1 MNDAAT
7 SDSDSSAHEGRSDY
21 TATYSPEDNK
31 LRLYSVGR
39 LDAPTYAR
47 VKEAGFR
54 WAPKQG
60 FFVAPMWTPDREDLL
75 IELAG
80 EIGDEDTS
88 LVDRAEERADRFGN
102 YSDSRSR
109 DAESARKGVAAIAEH
124 IPFGQPILVGHHSE
138 RHARKD
144 AQRIE
149 AGMRKAV
156 KMWDTAEY
164 WKDRAAA
171 ALGHAK
177 YKERADVRARRVKG
191 LEADK
196 RKRERAI
203 AEARD
208 ALKLWQRDGLTLEQ
222 AKAIANCNYVSRC
235 FPLADFPRDPPA
247 SQYEG
252 SMSLWSALDGGVIST
267 VQAREIAVR
276 VYNRSLARVSRWEAH
291 YTHRIA
297 YERAMLGE
305 QGGLVAERVAV
316 EVGGRVLIRGEWL
329 VITRVNKSGGQIVS
343 VTTNARYVRVRG
355 IEEVTEYQAPS
366 AEQVAK
372 VKAVTKVA
380 PMSNFPGEGF
390 VHITQAQWDAISKD
404 YRGTRTA
411 GATETVGRHR
421 VRVALGCFV
430 LQGEKDDN
438 KRHSYPFV
446 FITDAKRVDPPI
458 AVGLAGVKAEPLPV
472 PVPASVESR
481 PVYQAPQPND
491 FDKLREQLREGV
503 QVVSAPQL
511 FPTPPELAARMVAL
525 ADVQI
530 GMRVLEPS
538 AGTGRI
544 LSALPGVSPFP
555 GQRQTAL
562 DVVAVEINRSLAAS
576 LELSGLAGAVKCAD
590 FLGCNGDLGQFD
602 RVLMNP
608 PFVNGQ
614 DIEHIEHALQMLK
627 PGGRLVAIC
636 ANGPRQNQRLRPLVE
651 QYGGAWEVLPGDTF
665 KESGTGVRAAMLS
678 FSV

>member
-1 MNDAAT
+1 MTIDTTLMTDAPACVADN
-7 SDSDSSAHEGRSDY
+7 SDESRCSDY
-21 TATYSPEDNK
+21 SATYSPEDNK

-39 LDAPTYAR
+39 LDSQTYAR

-88 LVDRAEERADRFGN
+88 LVDRAEERADRFED

-109 DAESARKGVAAIAEH
+109 DAQATRRGVAAITEH

-144 AQRIE
+144 AARIE

-164 WKDRAAA
+164 WKYRAAG
-171 ALGHAK
+171 ALRHAK
-177 YKERADVRARRVKG
+177 YKERADVRARRIKG

-196 RKRERAI
+196 RKNERTI
-203 AEARD
+203 AEARH
-208 ALKLWQRDGLTLEQ
+208 ALQLWQREGLTLEQ
-222 AKAIANCNYVSRC
+222 AQAIANYSHVSRC

-252 SMSLWSALDGGVIST
+252 SMSLWSALDGSVINT
-267 VQAREIAVR
+267 AQAHEMAIRAQNAMIAW
-276 VYNRSLARVSRWEAH
+276 ASRWATH
-291 YTHRIA
+291 YNNRIN

-316 EVGGRVLIRGEWL
+316 EVGGRALIAGEWL

-343 VTTNARYVRVRG
+343 VTTNARFVRVRG
-355 IEEVTEYQAPS
+355 IEEVTDYQAPDP
-366 AEQVAK
+366 EQAAK
-372 VKAVTKVA
+372 VKAATKVA

-390 VHITQAQWDAISKD
+390 VHITQAQWDAITKD
-404 YRGTRTA
+404 YRGTRTMEATQA
-411 GATETVGRHR
+411 GGRHR
-421 VRVALGCFV
+421 VRVALGALV
-430 LQGEKDDN
+430 QKGEKDDN
-438 KRHSYPFV
+438 KRYSYPFV
-446 FITDAKRVDPPI
+446 FITDAKRVDPP
-458 AVGLAGVKAEPLPV
+458 AVAAQMAVKAEPLPP
-472 PVPASVESR
+472 PVPARVEPR
-481 PVYQAPQPND
+481 LAYQAPESND
-491 FDKLREQLREGV
+491 FDKMREQLRQGV

-511 FPTPPELAARMVAL
+511 FPTPAQLAVRMVELAQL
-525 ADVQI
+525 EP

-544 LSALPGVSPFP
+544 LEAIPAGCH
-555 GQRQTAL
+555 
-562 DVVAVEINRSLAAS
+562 VVAVEINPTLFARLDATGRAVV
-576 LELSGLAGAVKCAD
+576 AGD
-590 FLGCNGDLGQFD
+590 FLKCSPELLWGQFD

-608 PFVNGQ
+608 PFVDAQ
-614 DIEHIEHALQMLK
+614 DIAHIQHALQMLK

-636 ANGPRQNQRLRPLVE
+636 ANGPRQNEQLRPLVE
-651 QYGGAWEVLPGDTF
+651 QYGGTWEVLPADTF
-665 KESGTGVRAAMLS
+665 RESGTGVNAAMLS
-678 FSV
+678 LSI